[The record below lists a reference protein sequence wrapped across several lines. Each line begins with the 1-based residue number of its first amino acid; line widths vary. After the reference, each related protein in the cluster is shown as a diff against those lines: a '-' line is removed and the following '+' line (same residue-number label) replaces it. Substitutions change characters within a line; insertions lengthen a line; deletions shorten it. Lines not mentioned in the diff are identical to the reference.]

1 MLSELTCTVIIFHK
15 LRGETHTGKHLSRIN
30 AAMADSI
37 VISKSTDLS
46 KLAI

>member
-1 MLSELTCTVIIFHK
+1 MVSELTCTVMVFHE
-15 LRGETHTGKHLSRIN
+15 LRGGTYTGKHLSRIN